1 MTYIELEL
9 QQLKAD
15 IVNMWH
21 LISEQMKKAMQ
32 TLATMDRNLAGEILE
47 NEKIVNSREVEIDSR
62 CENVFA
68 LYNPVAID
76 LRLVLALLKIN
87 SSLERIGDVA
97 ASVARFVRRSDDP
110 MYELLIER
118 THALTMFEEATDL
131 LEDVLLAFET
141 ENTILAD
148 SIFKRDKALN
158 DLNKS
163 AKNSIVSYIK
173 SNPESVEQCLA
184 ILSII
189 RKLERAGDQSKSIAH
204 EIIFYIEA
212 KVSKHSQDKNQG

>member
-1 MTYIELEL
+1 MAE
-9 QQLKAD
+9 
-15 IVNMWH
+15 
-21 LISEQMKKAMQ
+21 
-32 TLATMDRNLAGEILE
+32 EILE
-47 NEKIVNSREVEIDSR
+47 AEKKVNSREVEIDSR

-87 SSLERIGDVA
+87 ANLERTGDVA
-97 ASVARFVRRSDDP
+97 ASVARFVKKSDDP
-110 MYELLIER
+110 LFELLIER

-141 ENTILAD
+141 ENTTLAN

-163 AKNSIVSYIK
+163 AKASIVAYIK
-173 SNPESVEQCLA
+173 SNPDAVEQCLA

-212 KVSKHSQDKNQG
+212 KVSKHSPQKND